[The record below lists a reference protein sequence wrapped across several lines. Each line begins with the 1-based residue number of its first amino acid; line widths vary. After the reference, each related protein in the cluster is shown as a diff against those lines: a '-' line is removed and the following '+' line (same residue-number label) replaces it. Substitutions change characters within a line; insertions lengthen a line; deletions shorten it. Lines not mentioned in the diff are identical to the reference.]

1 MPSPFFTIGHSTRDI
16 GEFVGLL
23 RASKVRLV
31 IDVRAIPRSRTNPQY
46 NRETF
51 PKTLSDFEIGYEY
64 IAELGGR
71 RPHAKGISPDIN
83 GFWENQSFHNYAD
96 YAMGSPFHSGF
107 ARLLELGRSRRCAV
121 MCAEAVWW
129 RCHRRI
135 ITDYLLAAGEPV
147 FHILGPGAVNPASP
161 TPAAIPNPNGAL
173 TYPAKHEGGLAEI

>member
-16 GEFVGLL
+16 GEFVTLL
-23 RASKVRLV
+23 RASEVRLV

-46 NRETF
+46 NRETL
-51 PKTLSDFEIGYEY
+51 PETLSDFDIGYEY

-71 RPHAKGISPDIN
+71 RPHAKGIPPEIN

-107 ARLLELGRSRRCAV
+107 ARLLELGRGRRCAV

-147 FHILGPGAVNPASP
+147 FHILGPDAVNPASP
-161 TPAAIPNPNGAL
+161 TPAVIADSDGAL
-173 TYPAKHEGGLAEI
+173 TYPGKPDGGLAEI

>member
-23 RASKVRLV
+23 RASQVRLV

-46 NRETF
+46 NHETF
-51 PKTLSDFEIGYEY
+51 PAALSDFEVGYEY

-71 RPHAKGISPDIN
+71 RPLAKGVPLDVN

-96 YAMGSPFHSGF
+96 YAMGGSFHSGF
-107 ARLLELGRSRRCAV
+107 IKLLELGRNRRCAV

-135 ITDYLLAAGEPV
+135 ITDYLLGAGEPV

-161 TPAAIPNPNGAL
+161 TPAAIPDSSGVL
-173 TYPAKHEGGLAEI
+173 TYPAKHDDGLAEI

>member
-23 RASKVRLV
+23 ETSQVRLV
-31 IDVRAIPRSRTNPQY
+31 IDVRAIPRSRTNPQF

-51 PKTLSDFEIGYEY
+51 PETLSGFQIGYEY

-71 RPHAKGISPDIN
+71 RPQVKGVPPDVN

-96 YAMGSPFHSGF
+96 YAMGSRSFHSGF
-107 ARLLELGRSRRCAV
+107 ASLLELGRARRCTV

-135 ITDYLLAAGEPV
+135 IADYLLAAGEQV
-147 FHILGPGAVNPASP
+147 FHILGPGAVDPANR
-161 TPAAIPNPNGAL
+161 TPAAVPHPGGAL
-173 TYPAKHEGGLAEI
+173 TYPAKHESGTA

>member
-23 RASKVRLV
+23 EASQVRLV

-51 PKTLSDFEIGYEY
+51 PATLSDFDIGYEY

-71 RPHAKGISPDIN
+71 RPHAKDIPPDIN

-96 YAMGSPFHSGF
+96 YAMGSPFHAGF
-107 ARLLELGRSRRCAV
+107 ARLLELGRTQRCAV

-147 FHILGPGAVNPASP
+147 FHILGPGTVNPASP
-161 TPAAIPNPNGAL
+161 TLAAIPDPNGAL
-173 TYPAKHEGGLAEI
+173 TYPAKNEDQLAET